1 MHFFRTNNIVLVVSQ
16 NLESTVQRAFGRGSN
31 GKSLP
36 SSVSSSMI
44 LPSKDSFVKTRI
56 QNDKYKKTLP
66 FQDYSTFEILD
77 SITTNV
83 LTKKKTNRGVN
94 KTPTKAITKQ
104 SAQKQKLAGSDRL
117 RFLTQD
123 FPSLSSER
131 HKQIL
136 NKEKR
141 LNKSGLSLRKKQ
153 LVQSDQRLNFFLE
166 TKKQK
171 KAKQNKKTPLTKKD
185 KSQIVHKVIPK
196 MIQCLSNKLLMG
208 EIIRQLNLMGNIGL
222 KNSTGVSCYKNA
234 SFQCLLKTPLIM
246 IKGVSSLLPLP
257 TNHYQPNILPLK
269 GYSESKDYQAQLNIK
284 NPILSNNY
292 STTDQQFDVE
302 NTLRNFSQSSISLQ
316 SSKDTA
322 SLDLNCEIRLVEFFE
337 SLVDKYRSADESG
350 VVDPQ
355 FVDRALRSICPVF
368 GLKRQ
373 QDAHEFITFIIDALA
388 EETKDLNN
396 HSFVSDLFAGQL
408 EISLTCHK
416 CNKSVYL
423 TEVIRNISLPL
434 AIEEQT
440 YKKQPKNS
448 QYLTMQ
454 KMQGNSGYNKN
465 KNKITNMKKNNNMNN
480 NLNNHN
486 HNNNNNKNNN
496 NKKNN
501 NKNNNKNYKNMNKNN
516 NRENM
521 KKKNKLKKNLQRER
535 NKKDKNK
542 NTDKGANKNN
552 LFKKKKIKSIKLLD
566 CFKKFFHEN
575 LLQDENSVWCS
586 KCKQKTIHSHQY
598 KFDVFPKILI
608 VHLLRFDDNFKKNNI
623 RCSFPIKDLDIN
635 FTMKKQNI
643 LKTNDNKNKNKY
655 NLIGVIQHYGTTLF
669 GHYKS
674 ITFDRKTNEFYSFND
689 SIVKVVKNSK
699 KIFENAYILFY
710 ERQEIIF

>member
-1 MHFFRTNNIVLVVSQ
+1 MHFFRANNIVLVVGQ

-44 LPSKDSFVKTRI
+44 LPCKDSFVKTRI
-56 QNDKYKKTLP
+56 QNDAYKKTLP
-66 FQDYSTFEILD
+66 FQGYSTFEILD
-77 SITTNV
+77 SITTN
-83 LTKKKTNRGVN
+83 LQTKKKTNQIVN
-94 KTPTKAITKQ
+94 KAPTKKITKQ
-104 SAQKQKLAGSDRL
+104 PTHNQNLDGTDRL
-117 RFLTQD
+117 RFSPQD

-131 HKQIL
+131 HEQIL

-141 LNKSGLSLRKKQ
+141 LNKRGISYQKKQ
-153 LVQSDQRLNFFLE
+153 LMESDQRKRFFIQ

-171 KAKQNKKTPLTKKD
+171 KVKQSKKTPLTKKD
-185 KSQIVHKVIPK
+185 KTQIVRKVLPE
-196 MIQCLSNKLLMG
+196 MIQHLSNKLLMS
-208 EIIRQLNLMGNIGL
+208 EIIRQLNMMGNIGL

-246 IKGVSSLLPLP
+246 IKGVSSLF
-257 TNHYQPNILPLK
+257 
-269 GYSESKDYQAQLNIK
+269 
-284 NPILSNNY
+284 PILSNHYEPNGLKLKHY
-292 STTDQQFDVE
+292 AKSKDHHTQLNGKNSILSDVCSKTDPQSVVE
-302 NTLRNFSQSSISLQ
+302 NTLRNFSQLSILPQ
-316 SSKDTA
+316 PSKVTA
-322 SLDLNCEIRLVEFFE
+322 SLELNCEIRLVEFFE

-388 EETKDLNN
+388 EETKDRNN
-396 HSFVSDLFAGQL
+396 HSFVSDLFTGQL

-416 CNKSVYL
+416 CNKNVYL

-434 AIEEQT
+434 AIEDET
-440 YKKQPKNS
+440 DKKQVKNS
-448 QYLTMQ
+448 QYLTIQ
-454 KMQGNSGYNKN
+454 KMHKNSGNNKN
-465 KNKITNMKKNNNMNN
+465 KTKNTNMKKNNN
-480 NLNNHN
+480 
-486 HNNNNNKNNN
+486 
-496 NKKNN
+496 KK
-501 NKNNNKNYKNMNKNN
+501 KNYKNKDKSKNKNN
-516 NRENM
+516 YKNVNRDKNNKNST
-521 KKKNKLKKNLQRER
+521 KKKLKRNLQKNG

-542 NTDKGANKNN
+542 TTNKRAIKNSF
-552 LFKKKKIKSIKLLD
+552 LKKKKTKEINLLN
-566 CFKKFFHEN
+566 CFKKFFHKN
-575 LLQDENSVWCS
+575 ILQDENLVWCS

-608 VHLLRFDDNFKKNNI
+608 IHLLRFDDNFKKNNTQ
-623 RCSFPIKDLDIN
+623 CNFPIKDLDID
-635 FTMKKQNI
+635 FTRKKQNI
-643 LKTNDNKNKNKY
+643 LKTNNNKNKNKY

-689 SIVKVVKNSK
+689 SIVKVVKNPK